1 MRLGYQYDFMLNIC
15 LAAKKTRA
23 LNVCQ
28 STSELCKSARAI
40 QCILLSAVSKP
51 LSFLVFKG
59 WYCCR
64 KDVPSSLSV
73 ADIKW

>member
-51 LSFLVFKG
+51 FK
-59 WYCCR
+59 
-64 KDVPSSLSV
+64 SSKVSIAVGRMSPILCL
-73 ADIKW
+73 

>member
-15 LAAKKTRA
+15 LAAKSA

-51 LSFLVFKG
+51 FK
-59 WYCCR
+59 
-64 KDVPSSLSV
+64 SSKVSIAVGRMSPILCL
-73 ADIKW
+73 